1 MKRTEAS
8 SIHSLS
14 EMGVRYSHTVC
25 VHVCDQLKGIL
36 SDTKS
41 QLSSEILKRVDME
54 NQVQTLEEQLEF
66 QRNMSEQVTYR
77 HTDKVSA
84 LAQIDTKNLALMFA
98 GDLGDPK
105 PS

>member
-1 MKRTEAS
+1 M
-8 SIHSLS
+8 
-14 EMGVRYSHTVC
+14 
-25 VHVCDQLKGIL
+25 KGIL
-36 SDTKS
+36 SDTKN

-77 HTDKVSA
+77 HRDKVSA
-84 LAQIDTKNLALMFA
+84 LPQIDTKNLALIFV

-105 PS
+105 PP